1 MRALRCIVG
10 SVLSVAGIGLA
21 HAGDLSALNRSMTY
35 REVRTWHEEFLRKEP
50 TPAER
55 LEAMR
60 SVVRTSRFGERGLS
74 RVYRNFEGRR
84 SIDPRIPGVEQSL
97 LLQRSESAPQVKGY
111 RRELLYAIGIHNDPR
126 FSLEEMNRALR
137 RQWGNTDADI
147 VFRHRP
153 TGLYGRIEIKEVS
166 RDSQA
171 ANLNALKQQMDK
183 MSLEA
188 RRTGQ
193 LQFWI
198 SRKPVLPEL
207 HDYAAKRGVRVLD
220 NVNTGNSAVAHVV
233 PLEQAMGA
241 VENDMVRASKRKAI
255 AASTGVAFGVWMLT
269 DSAPAFWNASL
280 DVWDPETRTAAAWRQ
295 LGEASSHALSGAG
308 MTVSGGALVAGRL
321 GSERLGVRTHL
332 LSRTWGIA
340 SFAALG
346 IGEGFLISR
355 YVYGDIPSREFWIA
369 QSAMGGTAAG
379 SVAGGLGGFV
389 LGALWNPLLGHAGAF
404 AGSALG
410 QWTGNRIGTALADH
424 YYDLKFAELDEAYG
438 RAVYGRFGVK

>member
-1 MRALRCIVG
+1 MRARPCILG
-10 SVLSVAGIGLA
+10 SLLSLTGVGLA
-21 HAGDLSALNRSMTY
+21 QAGDLSALSGSMTY
-35 REVRTWHEEFLRKEP
+35 QEVRTWHEEFLRKEP

-74 RVYRNFEGRR
+74 RIYSNFEGSRA
-84 SIDPRIPGVEQSL
+84 IDPRISGVEQSL
-97 LLQRSESAPQVKGY
+97 LLQRSDSAPQAKGY

-137 RQWGNTDADI
+137 RQWGSTDADI

-153 TGLYGRIEIKEVS
+153 TGLYGRIEVKEVS

-171 ANLNALKQQMDK
+171 ANLSALKQQMDK

-188 RRTGQ
+188 RKSGH

-220 NVNTGNSAVAHVV
+220 NVNTGNSAIANVV
-233 PLEQAMGA
+233 PLDQAMSA
-241 VENDMVRASKRKAI
+241 VENDMVRASKRRAI

-269 DSAPAFWNASL
+269 DSVPALWEVSQEVWN
-280 DVWDPETRTAAAWRQ
+280 PETRAAAAWRQ
-295 LGEASSHALSGAG
+295 LGETSSHALSGVG
-308 MTVSGGALVAGRL
+308 MTVAGGSRVAG
-321 GSERLGVRTHL
+321 GFASERPGVRSHFF
-332 LSRTWGIA
+332 SRTAGIA

-346 IGEGFLISR
+346 LGEAFLISR
-355 YVYGDIPSREFWIA
+355 YVYGDIPSREFWIT
-369 QSAMGGTAAG
+369 QWVMGGTATGAAAG
-379 SVAGGLGGFV
+379 AWGGFV
-389 LGALWNPLLGHAGAF
+389 LGALGNPMLGQAGAL

-410 QWTGNRIGTALADH
+410 QWTGTRISTALADR
-424 YYDLKFAELDEAYG
+424 YYDLNFAMLDEAYG
-438 RAVYGRFGVK
+438 SAVYRRYGVK